1 MSDRTEIFN
10 EDNDVEAP
18 QAVVTEAEATGPT
31 AEEKEAKQAAADAE
45 HMPAVDTFTEA
56 VEKAVAEADADTGTV
71 SEENLDHV
79 SQAYRAVTGG
89 IKYKNLAKNYVND
102 QMKAALPAGEYI
114 KAVSYN
120 EISDRLLTTKSE
132 PKPAAPKVDPREAF
146 AERVAALEIAREVL
160 VDTAD
165 DEVADFEPIDTD
177 LATREAVEYIEWTRE
192 DEETRGEAPEISP
205 LAAAAVKLVQGKGL
219 GKGRTASGAP
229 RAPFTGTRRNVAAH
243 IESAFASKASGEFL
257 TVSEI
262 VKHTSDEY
270 GDDHPSSGAVSAR
283 LFGKTGVEGVTP
295 GVNAEGVKGAT
306 KD

>member
-1 MSDRTEIFN
+1 MSDRT
-10 EDNDVEAP
+10 DVFTADDTEFDASVEQAP
-18 QAVVTEAEATGPT
+18 EATEPT

-45 HMPAVDTFTEA
+45 HLPAVDNFTEA
-56 VEKAVAEADADTGTV
+56 VEKAVEEADADTGTV
-71 SEENLDHV
+71 TEANLDAV
-79 SQAYRAVTGG
+79 SAAYRAVTGG

-120 EISDRLLTTKSE
+120 EISDRLLTTKAE
-132 PKPAAPKVDPREAF
+132 PKPAAPKVDPAVAF

-160 VDTAD
+160 VNTAP
-165 DEVADFEPIDTD
+165 DEVQDFEPLDIDI
-177 LATREAVEYIEWTRE
+177 ATREAEEYIEWSRE
-192 DEETRGEAPEISP
+192 DEETRGDAPEISP
-205 LAAAAVKLVQGKGL
+205 VAAAAVKLVQGKGL

-229 RAPFTGTRRNVAAH
+229 RAPFTGVRRNVAAH
-243 IESAFASKASGEFL
+243 IESAFDGVASGTFL

-262 VKHTSDEY
+262 VKHSSEEY

-283 LFGKTGVEGVTP
+283 LFGKSGVEGVTP
-295 GVNAEGVKGAT
+295 GENEQGVKGAT